1 MGSIN
6 AENPHPLGA
15 SVCRMPPRVVMT
27 RYWDTYASQDLARLP
42 RQHLVAVLPVAAV
55 EQHGPH
61 LPLSTDR
68 IILDGLI
75 AATADLLPESLPALF
90 LPVQAVGKSDA
101 HIRFPGTLA
110 LSAGTLLQLLVEI
123 GTSVAAAGVR
133 KLILLNSHG
142 GNTPVLDLAAR
153 ELRIANDIV
162 AVSANWYAFGLP
174 DGLFTDRERRH
185 GLHAG
190 ALETS
195 LMLALAPELVRM
207 QRARDFESLTERLDR
222 NFNHLGT
229 GPGAALGWQAQDLNP
244 AGAVGDA
251 TAASA
256 EIGRAVLEHGAQ
268 VLARVIDDVHRFPV
282 GLLHNPTEM

>member
-1 MGSIN
+1 MN
-6 AENPHPLGA
+6 RH
-15 SVCRMPPRVVMT
+15 
-27 RYWDTYASQDLARLP
+27 WDAYSTHDLARLP
-42 RQHLVAVLPVAAV
+42 RQHLVAVLPVAAI

-68 IILDGLI
+68 VILEGLI
-75 AATADLLPESLPALF
+75 AATIERLSDSLPALF
-90 LPVQAVGKSDA
+90 LPIQAVGKSDA
-101 HIRFPGTLA
+101 HIRFPGTLT

-123 GTSVAAAGVR
+123 GSSVAVAGVR

-142 GNTPVLDLAAR
+142 GNSPVLDLAAR
-153 ELRIANDIV
+153 ELRIAHDIV

-174 DGLFTDRERRH
+174 DGLLSERERRH
-185 GLHAG
+185 GLHGG

-195 LMLALAPELVRM
+195 LMLALRPDLVRM
-207 QRARDFESLTERLDR
+207 ERARDFDSLTERLDR
-222 NFNHLGT
+222 NFHHLGAAR
-229 GPGAALGWQAQDLNP
+229 GAGLGWQAQDLNP

-256 EIGRAVLEHGAQ
+256 EAGRAILEHGADI
-268 VLARVIDDVHRFPV
+268 LAKLVDDVYRFPV